1 MKANPTLLRMKYGR
15 IVERFS
21 ELANIP
27 LEDALTFFYESK
39 TYELISQG
47 ISFLSGLAETLKSPE
62 ATKELVENIIEVDK
76 ETGETNIKIPV
87 ANKDT
92 ILQVFSL
99 IGKLLQ

>member
-47 ISFLSGLAETLKSPE
+47 ISDMHCLSDYYLAD
-62 ATKELVENIIEVDK
+62 ELMIEYRK
-76 ETGETNIKIPV
+76 K
-87 ANKDT
+87 
-92 ILQVFSL
+92 
-99 IGKLLQ
+99 